1 MHVQELSERILKSMV
16 RSIAARAA
24 SWGLVLA
31 AAFLPVAAS
40 AQETP
45 SASGATVY
53 HYSTSI
59 TPVYGSQYPIAGHL
73 DLEVFPDGIVRGYYH
88 NAFQKAYV
96 QVAGGRDGTYLW
108 FDIGP
113 VFTDLGFLVGPNGKA
128 HVVATM
134 STDNSFRGQ
143 IYPEATADTI
153 SSLANTPSAFNTA
166 DTVNANGNIP
176 LVSASPGEQYVF
188 AGKPIEKSPEDYPGT

>member
-1 MHVQELSERILKSMV
+1 MV
-16 RSIAARAA
+16 RSIATRAA
-24 SWGLVLA
+24 SWGLLLA

-40 AQETP
+40 AQGT
-45 SASGATVY
+45 ASGTTVY

-59 TPVYGSQYPIAGHL
+59 TRVYGSQYPIAGHL

-96 QVAGGRDGTYLW
+96 PVAGGRDGTYLW

-113 VFTDLGFLVGPNGKA
+113 VLIDMGFLVGPNGKA

-134 STDNSFRGQ
+134 STDDSFRGQ
-143 IYPEATADTI
+143 IYPEATA
-153 SSLANTPSAFNTA
+153 SSVGVVANTPGTAFDNSATS
-166 DTVNANGNIP
+166 TNGGGQP
-176 LVSASPGEQYVF
+176 LASAASLSEQYIF
-188 AGKPIEKSPEDYPGT
+188 AAKPVEKSPEDYPGT

>member
-1 MHVQELSERILKSMV
+1 MV

-59 TPVYGSQYPIAGHL
+59 TPVYASQYPIAGHL

-88 NAFQKAYV
+88 NAFQKSYIPV
-96 QVAGGRDGTYLW
+96 TGGRDGTYLW

-113 VFTDLGFLVGPNGKA
+113 VLTDLGFLVGPNGKA

-143 IYPEATADTI
+143 IYPEATA
-153 SSLANTPSAFNTA
+153 SSVGVVANTPGTAFDYAGST
-166 DTVNANGNIP
+166 TNGNAQP
-176 LVSASPGEQYVF
+176 LISASPSEQYVF
-188 AGKPIEKSPEDYPGT
+188 AAKPIEKSPEDYPGT